1 MTRKKN
7 KKNREEIKMTTM
19 DIMELMRELLEIEG
33 LEVTTYEE
41 EGLLSWDEGLVVKT
55 EDGSEFQITIVQS
68 RWGE

>member
-1 MTRKKN
+1 MT
-7 KKNREEIKMTTM
+7 IM

-41 EGLLSWDEGLVVKT
+41 EGFLTWDEGLVVKT

-68 RWGE
+68 R